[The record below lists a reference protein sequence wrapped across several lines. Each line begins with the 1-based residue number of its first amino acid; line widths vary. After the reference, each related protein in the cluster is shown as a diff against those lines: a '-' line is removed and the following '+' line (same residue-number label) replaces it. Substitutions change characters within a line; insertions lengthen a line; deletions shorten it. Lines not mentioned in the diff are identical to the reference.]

1 MPCLIRA
8 RARKKPV
15 TEPVSQH
22 HAIAAQ
28 QAGNRFSLLRKLL
41 TDPMGLIGFILVSVF
56 FLAAIFADLLAPYDP
71 NAINIPTKLQGPSS
85 AHWLGT
91 DQLGRDT
98 LSRLIFGARIAFIV
112 AAVAIGCAV
121 VIGVLLGSIAGYGGK
136 WLDSIIMTLF
146 DMMRSYPVIMF
157 ALAVVAIFGPSQ
169 TTIIA
174 IIIVTATP
182 TYGRLMRTQTLTL
195 RQAEYVLASR
205 ALGLSTAVILL
216 RHIVPNTI
224 GPILIVASM
233 DVPFVISV
241 EASLSFLGLGIR
253 PPTASWGGMLND
265 GYTFIKNSPWLV
277 ISAGA
282 PLILVT
288 IGFTYLGE
296 QLRDILD
303 PKLSTFK

>member
-1 MPCLIRA
+1 M
-8 RARKKPV
+8 

-71 NAINIPTKLQGPSS
+71 NAINILTKLQGPSS

-282 PLILVT
+282 PLILAT

>member
-1 MPCLIRA
+1 M
-8 RARKKPV
+8 

-28 QAGNRFSLLRKLL
+28 QAGNRFFLLRKLL

-71 NAINIPTKLQGPSS
+71 NAINILTKLQGPSS

-205 ALGLSTAVILL
+205 ALGLSTATILL

-277 ISAGA
+277 IGAGA
-282 PLILVT
+282 PLILAT

>member
-1 MPCLIRA
+1 M
-8 RARKKPV
+8 
-15 TEPVSQH
+15 TEPVPQH

-41 TDPMGLIGFILVSVF
+41 TDPMGLIGFVLVSVF
-56 FLAAIFADLLAPYDP
+56 FLVAIFADLLAPYDP
-71 NAINIPTKLQGPSS
+71 DAINILTKLQGPSS

-205 ALGLSTAVILL
+205 ALGLSTAVIVL

-224 GPILIVASM
+224 GPIFIVASM

-277 ISAGA
+277 ISAGV

-303 PKLSTFK
+303 PKLSKFK

>member
-1 MPCLIRA
+1 MPYLIRA
-8 RARKKPV
+8 RVRKKPV

-71 NAINIPTKLQGPSS
+71 NAINILTKLQGPSS

-282 PLILVT
+282 PLILAT